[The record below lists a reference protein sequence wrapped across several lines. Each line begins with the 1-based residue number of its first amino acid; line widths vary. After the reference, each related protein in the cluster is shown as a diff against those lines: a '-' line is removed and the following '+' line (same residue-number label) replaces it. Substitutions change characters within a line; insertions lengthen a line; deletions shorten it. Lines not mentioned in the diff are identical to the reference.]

1 MATVNFQSLR
11 TSGVVVARARLT
23 RARRSRAIFRCP
35 RARRRFNYFKYVQIN
50 ALVPAPHVRAP
61 LYHPSG
67 SFFTLREPSINE
79 SDAEDRLRKLASARC
94 APL

>member
-1 MATVNFQSLR
+1 MSVLQN
-11 TSGVVVARARLT
+11 
-23 RARRSRAIFRCP
+23 
-35 RARRRFNYFKYVQIN
+35 
-50 ALVPAPHVRAP
+50 